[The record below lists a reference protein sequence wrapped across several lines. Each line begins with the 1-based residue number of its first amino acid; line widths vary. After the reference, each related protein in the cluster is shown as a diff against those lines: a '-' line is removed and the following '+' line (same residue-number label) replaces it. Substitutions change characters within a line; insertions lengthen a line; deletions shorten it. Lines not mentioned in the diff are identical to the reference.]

1 MMQQPS
7 RESSSSSTSSTATA
21 PASPR
26 DDDVDDL
33 RLLLKRRDA
42 ELASLQQSLSIEKR
56 EHQLTTSKLSR
67 MLQKRG
73 ASAGPSDD
81 EVRIRHG
88 RPSPRHASTLPPTP
102 PVHVLQ
108 MQRLRATIAVQQR
121 QHLAAEEQRA
131 ELQRKLDASEARC
144 ACASD
149 RRHPPPLLPGG
160 TLA

>member
-1 MMQQPS
+1 MQQPS

-73 ASAGPSDD
+73 SAAGPSDD
-81 EVRIRHG
+81 EVRIRH
-88 RPSPRHASTLPPTP
+88 RRASPRRASTLPTP

-108 MQRLRATIAVQQR
+108 VQRL

>member
-73 ASAGPSDD
+73 SAAGPSDD
-81 EVRIRHG
+81 LSLIH
-88 RPSPRHASTLPPTP
+88 
-102 PVHVLQ
+102 
-108 MQRLRATIAVQQR
+108 I
-121 QHLAAEEQRA
+121 
-131 ELQRKLDASEARC
+131 
-144 ACASD
+144 
-149 RRHPPPLLPGG
+149 
-160 TLA
+160 

>member
-73 ASAGPSDD
+73 PAAGPSDD
-81 EVRIRHG
+81 EV
-88 RPSPRHASTLPPTP
+88 
-102 PVHVLQ
+102 
-108 MQRLRATIAVQQR
+108 QRLRATIAVQQR

>member
-1 MMQQPS
+1 MQQPS
-7 RESSSSSTSSTATA
+7 RESSSSSNSSTATA

-73 ASAGPSDD
+73 SAAGPSDD
-81 EVRIRHG
+81 EVRFRH
-88 RPSPRHASTLPPTP
+88 RRASPRRAAATP
-102 PVHVLQ
+102 
-108 MQRLRATIAVQQR
+108 
-121 QHLAAEEQRA
+121 
-131 ELQRKLDASEARC
+131 
-144 ACASD
+144 
-149 RRHPPPLLPGG
+149 
-160 TLA
+160 

>member
-73 ASAGPSDD
+73 SAAGPSDD
-81 EVRIRHG
+81 EVRIRH
-88 RPSPRHASTLPPTP
+88 RRASPRRASTLPTP

-108 MQRLRATIAVQQR
+108 VQRLRATIAVQQR

-131 ELQRKLDASEARC
+131 ELQRKLDASEARG
-144 ACASD
+144 ACVSD